1 MLRREPPVASW
12 RRVTARPLE
21 LGGGVELPAGAEL
34 LLILMGSGSDPDVFD
49 SPGQM
54 VPGRANIRH
63 HCPGAAPARTEAAVA
78 PTLGPLSF
86 RAPLRAPSS
95 SRHRRGDHQGGTVIT
110 WSGRART

>member
-1 MLRREPPVASW
+1 MRREPPVASW
-12 RRVTARPLE
+12 CRVTARPLE

-34 LLILMGSGSDPDVFD
+34 LLILMGSGSDPAVFD

-63 HCPGAAPARTEAAVA
+63 HLALGVGRHRCPGAAPARTEAAVA

-86 RAPLRAPSS
+86 RAPLRAPVVEPSPT
-95 SRHRRGDHQGGTVIT
+95 G
-110 WSGRART
+110 